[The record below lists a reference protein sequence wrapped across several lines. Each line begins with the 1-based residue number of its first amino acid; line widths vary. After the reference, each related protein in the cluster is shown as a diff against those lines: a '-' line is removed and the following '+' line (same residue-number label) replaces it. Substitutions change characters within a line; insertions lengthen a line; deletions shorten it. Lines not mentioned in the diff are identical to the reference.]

1 VALVVDID
9 SVRARTRRHGNEG
22 AERTRTASNAAPR
35 RGSAWRLLVETYR
48 QWNVDQV
55 PRLAAA
61 LAYYTFLSLAP
72 LLLVLIAVAGLF
84 FGPEA
89 VRGELVGQIGAVTGT
104 EGARAIE
111 DLLASAS
118 RPTESLVASIVGVVT
133 LLLGAAGV
141 VGQLEAALNTVWDV
155 APAQTSVMG
164 MIAKRFASLA
174 MVLAVGFLL
183 LVSLALSAALAAG
196 ERYVG
201 GLIPGSEAVGMVLH
215 FVASF
220 AVVTVLFAI
229 LFKFL
234 PDARVEWG
242 DVWVGAVATAILFNA
257 GKLLVGLY
265 LGRSGVASA
274 YGAAGSLVV
283 VLVWVYYAAQIL
295 LFGAELTQVYA
306 QRRRGVR
313 RRGRRAEDAERAL
326 DR

>member
-1 VALVVDID
+1 VT
-9 SVRARTRRHGNEG
+9 RGGRT
-22 AERTRTASNAAPR
+22 
-35 RGSAWRLLVETYR
+35 WRLLLETYQ
-48 QWNVDQV
+48 QWTADHA

-72 LLLVLIAVAGLF
+72 LLLVLIAVAGLI

-89 VRGELVGQIGAVTGT
+89 VRGELIGQIGAVTGPD
-104 EGARAIE
+104 GARAIE

-141 VGQLEAALNTVWDV
+141 VGQLEAALNTIWEV
-155 APAQTSVMG
+155 APAQTSMLG
-164 MIAKRFASLA
+164 MVGKRFASLA

-183 LVSLALSAALAAG
+183 LVSLALSAALAASH
-196 ERYVG
+196 RYVG
-201 GLIPGSEAVGMVLH
+201 GLIPGSETVWMVLH

-220 AVVTVLFAI
+220 AIVTILFAI

-242 DVWVGAVATAILFNA
+242 DVWVGAVATAMLFNV
-257 GKLLVGLY
+257 GKLAVGLY
-265 LGRSGVASA
+265 LGRSGIASA

-306 QRRRGVR
+306 QQRRGVR
-313 RRGRRAEDAERAL
+313 RRGRRAEGAEREL